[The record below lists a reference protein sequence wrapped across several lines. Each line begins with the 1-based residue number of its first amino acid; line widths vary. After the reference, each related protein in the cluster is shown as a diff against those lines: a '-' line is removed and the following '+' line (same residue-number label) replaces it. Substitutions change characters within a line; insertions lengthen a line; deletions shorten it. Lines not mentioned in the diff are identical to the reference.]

1 MVAHKA
7 YRAFPRTI
15 QDTYSKHTMTSMISL
30 NASEWPALPVPPA
43 RTVLPQ
49 RDLPALRERVAKLEK
64 QLEEID
70 NEEEELDW
78 ELREA
83 ELRLKNYLP
92 CRSKC
97 LSRIPLEKQSNRNY
111 FMEHVAARHHMTQM
125 EKELARLGH
134 KPTRDAAAKT
144 LRDRPLLPGETVYDR
159 LWQNYLANHH
169 NGEFCQVSGWGVA
182 RDEAWESWLAHLEEK
197 KKARRL
203 A

>member
-7 YRAFPRTI
+7 YRAFSRTI

-30 NASEWPALPVPPA
+30 NASEWPALVARPA
-43 RTVLPQ
+43 LPQ
-49 RDLPALRERVAKLEK
+49 RDLPALRDRVAKLENE
-64 QLEEID
+64 LARLD
-70 NEEEELDW
+70 DEEEELDW

-83 ELRLKNYLP
+83 ELRLKNYVP
-92 CRSKC
+92 YRSKC
-97 LSRIPLEKQSNRNY
+97 LSRIPLEKQSERNY

-169 NGEFCQVSGWGVA
+169 NGEFRQVSGWGVA